1 MKTVRLPLITT
12 PGPCGGIGKGVE
24 QLWISAPTALLTIV
38 LLMLAA
44 AVAFVACSATLAAG
58 NAGVAE
64 AARVAASAALI
75 PVSLRNENLITLAMY
90 NK

>member
-1 MKTVRLPLITT
+1 
-12 PGPCGGIGKGVE
+12 
-24 QLWISAPTALLTIV
+24 
-38 LLMLAA
+38 MLAA